1 MLSIITNNP
10 YRVLGVYSNSP
21 TKEIVSNEGKMKAF
35 LKVGRAVS
43 FPVDFSSFLPAIER
57 NEEIVANAK
66 SQIALPNE
74 KLKYAQFWF
83 IKLDNIDDVA
93 FNHLINGDYHQA
105 LVLWEKKDTLSS
117 LQNRSVVYLMLK
129 NWASAIS
136 YAEKLYTSYA
146 EEFNKAIDQQATV
159 DKKTLINQFVDCL
172 YDEKVALPALKS
184 SISDSEWLSA
194 INDRISKPIIEK
206 LERALEAAKQSKGKG
221 NNARLSAGKK
231 LMSTTKAELPK
242 LNGVIAN
249 LQYQVLA
256 DKLANEILQSGIDYF
271 NNSDDDNTAYEAM
284 PLQEYASSIA
294 VGSVMRDRC
303 KENVKILQKIIDNL
317 PPQQVAAE
325 DKAIKDLLSDF
336 CSKPDKIVHS
346 KTLLNGAKPHIDK
359 IKARLGSSNS
369 YYLKISTQVVGNALH
384 NVIEEVNALQGNL
397 AEMVQQ
403 YGTLGVS
410 IMRDSLKSTLQ
421 SAWDTTKLMDKF
433 DLEPEFKSR
442 YNTNR
447 STLKSLCD
455 QLGISTSSYSS
466 SYSSTSRST
475 STYGSSSSS
484 SYTPSYSKSTY
495 NKSNSS
501 SSFGDWVE
509 ENTGCVVFI
518 VIALIGMLISM
529 CSN

>member
-35 LKVGRAVS
+35 LKVGKSVS

-57 NEEIVANAK
+57 NEEKVANAK

-93 FNHLINGDYHQA
+93 FNHLTSGDYHQA
-105 LVLWEKKDTLSS
+105 LILWGKKDTISS
-117 LQNRSVVYLMLK
+117 LQNRAVLYLMLK

-136 YAEKLYTSYA
+136 YAQKLYSSYA
-146 EEFNKAIDQQATV
+146 DDFSKKIDQQANANK
-159 DKKTLINQFVDCL
+159 DSLINQFVDCL
-172 YDEKVALPALKS
+172 ISEKIDLLPIKN
-184 SISDSEWLSA
+184 SITDPEWINA
-194 INDRISKPIIEK
+194 INNKTSKPIIDK
-206 LERALEAAKQSKGKG
+206 LEKALETAKQSK
-221 NNARLSAGKK
+221 NNGSTARLNAGNK
-231 LMSTTKAELPK
+231 LMSVVKTELPK
-242 LNGVIAN
+242 LKGVLSQ

-256 DKLANEILQSGIDYF
+256 DKLANEILQCGIDYF
-271 NNSDDDNTAYEAM
+271 NDSEEDSAAHNAM
-284 PLQEYASSIA
+284 PLQKYASSIA
-294 VGSVMRDRC
+294 VGSVMKDRC
-303 KENVKILQKIIDNL
+303 NENVKILQKIIDEL
-317 PPQQVAAE
+317 PPQVVAAE
-325 DKAIKDLLSDF
+325 DKAIKKLLSDF
-336 CSKPDKIVHS
+336 CNKPDKIEHS
-346 KTLLNGAKPHIDK
+346 KTLLNGAKPHLNK
-359 IKARLGSSNS
+359 IRSVLGGSHS

-384 NVIEEVNALQGNL
+384 NVIEEVNVMQQALANL
-397 AEMVQQ
+397 VEKFGPMA
-403 YGTLGVS
+403 VS
-410 IMRDSLKSTLQ
+410 VIKDELFSTLR
-421 SAWDTTKLMDKF
+421 SAWETTKIMDKF

-442 YNTNR
+442 YDTNR

-466 SYSSTSRST
+466 SSRST
-475 STYGSSSSS
+475 STYRSSSP

-495 NKSNSS
+495 NKSSSS